1 MERFPDWLMKELK
14 SRDMTQSD
22 LSRLAGLGSGTISN
36 IMNGTRKVGQDT
48 LVKIAHA
55 LKLPSETVFRAA
67 GLLPPESKKDE
78 LISKIIFFA
87 EKLSDQEKE
96 DILEFVRLRHR
107 IALEREKKEIK
118 RGTNQSIKN
127 KPGIP

>member
-1 MERFPDWLMKELK
+1 
-14 SRDMTQSD
+14 MTQSD

-55 LKLPSETVFRAA
+55 LKLPSEIVFRAA